1 MANLSSRMTVAL
13 FLTTGAC
20 ATTSDLAS
28 CDPNVAS
35 FGRTLSGLSSNCY
48 EARQGE
54 LASIRAQQ
62 DAERRALEDDRHSLL
77 YETDLAALTRSEQE
91 RELAKLG
98 DDIERLRAEI
108 PATSDLAVER
118 AADAE
123 RLDGELDRLKDRV
136 AFLRARV
143 ETADEDIVALR
154 QELLEVLASQ
164 EQVQREIMAL
174 TETSA

>member
-1 MANLSSRMTVAL
+1 MVKLSSRLAL
-13 FLTTGAC
+13 ISVLATGAC

-35 FGRTLSGLSSNCY
+35 FGRTLSGLTSNCY

-54 LASIRAQQ
+54 LAAIRAQQ
-62 DAERRALEDDRHSLL
+62 DAERQALEADRRSLL

-91 RELAKLG
+91 RELSKLG
-98 DDIERLRAEI
+98 DDIERLRTEI

-118 AADAE
+118 AAEAE
-123 RLDGELDRLKDRV
+123 RLDRELDDLKERV

-143 ETADEDIVALR
+143 ATADEDIVALR
-154 QELLEVLASQ
+154 QELLEVLAQ
-164 EQVQREIMAL
+164 QDQVQREIIAL
-174 TETSA
+174 TEA